1 MTFFA
6 PFVLYLTC
14 LLCASDAGIAP
25 IGVCALLC
33 GLLSFWI
40 PFLPVRVPII
50 LRGIAAVSILLRLVL
65 LWGDGSAKSAVF
77 FALTVIVIALIAFDR
92 ANTAKSGLLAT
103 GAVPFSLLAVLLIL
117 FCAAGTFLP
126 PAAVV
131 PWEREHFLSAMV
143 FPLSVTL
150 LLPSVRGKPYMPL
163 AALGAACAAVLPAVL
178 FAFPLW
184 ENLLCVLLLP
194 FCAACELRILC
205 GKAA

>member
-14 LLCASDAGIAP
+14 LLCACDAGIALV
-25 IGVCALLC
+25 GVCALLC
-33 GLLSFWI
+33 GLLSFWV
-40 PFLPVRVPII
+40 PFLPVRVPVI

-65 LWGDGSAKSAVF
+65 LWGDGSPKSAVF
-77 FALTVIVIALIAFDR
+77 FALIVIVIALIAFDR

-103 GAVPFSLLAVLLIL
+103 GAVPFSLLAILPIL
-117 FCAAGTFLP
+117 FCTAGTFLP
-126 PAAVV
+126 PAFAV
-131 PWEREHFLSAMV
+131 PWERDHFLSAAV

-163 AALGAACAAVLPAVL
+163 AALGAACVAVLPVVL

-205 GKAA
+205 GRAA